1 MVHPDVIQCESSHC
15 ACGWL
20 SPGGIVSGFRGS
32 GNVQCGSSMVV
43 GLWICI
49 AEGRQAGR
57 EEDEASETLE
67 RKPREL
73 EAGQELGNR
82 QPPLSLSRLRHHCG
96 LRRLLTSG
104 CYT

>member
-43 GLWICI
+43 GLGF
-49 AEGRQAGR
+49 ALRKAGRQAGKKTKR
-57 EEDEASETLE
+57 VKRWRGS
-67 RKPREL
+67 
-73 EAGQELGNR
+73 QGNLR
-82 QPPLSLSRLRHHCG
+82 QAKSWATDSLH
-96 LRRLLTSG
+96 
-104 CYT
+104 